1 MKNPYEVLGV
11 REGASEEE
19 VKKAYR
25 ELVKKY
31 HPDQY
36 RGHPLEKLA
45 EEKLREINE
54 AYDYLTKNVFTK
66 GGRYAGYGGDTG
78 RNESQYRDRQY
89 SGSQYSGSNYSNSQ
103 YAGTGTDSE
112 LFQRIRMNINSGNI
126 SAAEELLSRVS
137 MRGAEWYYLKGL
149 IFLRRGWYNEA
160 YSHIQTAV
168 NMDPGNYEYRDALNR
183 FNRARQ
189 QYWDTSYRKGYSDA
203 SDFCTL
209 CQCLICSD
217 CCCECL
223 GGDLIGCC

>member
-19 VKKAYR
+19 IKKAYR

-36 RGHPLEKLA
+36 RGNPLEKLA

-54 AYDYLTKNVFTK
+54 AYDYLAKNGFSRA
-66 GGRYAGYGGDTG
+66 GRYTGNSSDT
-78 RNESQYRDRQY
+78 RKN
-89 SGSQYSGSNYSNSQ
+89 GSQYGGAGNDSG
-103 YAGTGTDSE
+103 
-112 LFQRIRMNINSGNI
+112 LFQRIRMNINNGNI
-126 SAAEELLSRVS
+126 GAAEELLSRS
-137 MRGAEWYYLKGL
+137 SIRNAEWYYLKGL
-149 IFLRRGWYNEA
+149 VFLRRGWYDEA

-168 NMDPGNYEYRDALNR
+168 NMDPSNYEYRAALSR
-183 FNRARQ
+183 FNMAGG
-189 QYWDTSYRKGYSDA
+189 QYWDTAYRKGYSQGP
-203 SDFCTL
+203 DFCTM

-217 CCCECL
+217 CCCECM